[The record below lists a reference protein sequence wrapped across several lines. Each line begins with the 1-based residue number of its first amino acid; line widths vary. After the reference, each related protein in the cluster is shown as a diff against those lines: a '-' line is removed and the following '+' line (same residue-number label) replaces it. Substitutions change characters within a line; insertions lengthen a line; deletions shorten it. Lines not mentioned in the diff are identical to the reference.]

1 MNLLILAPA
10 SNVHTLRW
18 CNAFDQMGHKVYL
31 ASQHKKINGYNED
44 IEFIDLPVKNIFGYY
59 LNSYILERK
68 VKDLNI
74 DVVNIHYA
82 SGYGTLGRLLGFVNT
97 VVTTWG
103 SDILIYPKKNIFNKK
118 ILIKNLRCAKKI
130 TAASYILAQETSLYT
145 KTKVDIVPFGVVV
158 NDFKKDLRNLCE
170 KIKNDEKIYIGTVK
184 SLEDVYGI
192 DILIRAFHF
201 LITELL
207 VDKKELSKKL
217 YLKIVGDGSL
227 EKKYKKLAV
236 DLNIHEKIIFKPKV
250 QHSKVKSELDSLDIF
265 CALSRSESFGVSVVE
280 AGINKLPIIVTEV
293 GGFKELIS
301 NHYNGILVPNE
312 DFRTAA
318 RALLFILNNPILAQ
332 EIGENA
338 YTEFSQK
345 FDWNNNV
352 KSMLD
357 IFYSLSES

>member
-10 SNVHTLRW
+10 NNVHTLRW
-18 CNAFDQMGHKVYL
+18 CNAFDQLGHKVYL
-31 ASQHKKINGYNED
+31 ASQHKKVNGYNEN

-59 LNSYILERK
+59 LNSYTLKNK
-68 VKDLNI
+68 VKYLNI

-82 SGYGTLGRLLGFVNT
+82 SGYGTLGRLLGFSNT
-97 VVTTWG
+97 VITTWG
-103 SDILIYPKKNIFNKK
+103 SDILIYPKKNFLNRN
-118 ILIKNLRCAKKI
+118 ILIKNLKCAKKI
-130 TAASYILAQETSLYT
+130 TAASYILAQETSIYT

-158 NDFKKDLRNLCE
+158 NDFNKDLRYLCE
-170 KIKNDEKIYIGTVK
+170 KIKNKEKIYIGTVK

-207 VDKKELSKKL
+207 ADKKELSEKL
-217 YLKIVGDGSL
+217 YLKIIGDGSL
-227 EKKYKKLAV
+227 EKKYKKIAR
-236 DLNIHEKIIFKPKV
+236 DLDIYEKIIFKPKV
-250 QHSKVKSELDSLDIF
+250 PHSKVKSELDSLDIF

-280 AGINKLPIIVTEV
+280 AGINKLPIVVTEV

-312 DFRTAA
+312 DFQAA
-318 RALLFILNNPILAQ
+318 GRALLFILNNPMLAQ
-332 EIGENA
+332 KLGENA
-338 YTEFSQK
+338 YCEFSKK

-352 KSMLD
+352 KNMLD
-357 IFYSLSES
+357 IFSSLST